1 MNHSR
6 TGLQFKMD
14 RIELLLMSNILKNIK
29 NKCKKY
35 SVCNLFLSIVFLI
48 GEFVLIYNAAHSVIF
63 QLKK

>member
-14 RIELLLMSNILKNIK
+14 RIELLLMSNILKNTK

-35 SVCNLFLSIVFLI
+35 SVCNLFLSIVFA
-48 GEFVLIYNAAHSVIF
+48 YW
-63 QLKK
+63 

>member
-29 NKCKKY
+29 NQCKKY
-35 SVCNLFLSIVFLI
+35 SVTFFFPLFLLI
-48 GEFVLIYNAAHSVIF
+48 GKFVLIYNAAHSVIF
-63 QLKK
+63 QLKI